1 MLLVR
6 FGRDV
11 DEAQGL
17 RLAHVA
23 SPLYGLS
30 VPGFE
35 RIGTVCVPAFLVTDE
50 ADPAAFLVDTTW
62 GHYGLATVGVVNKA
76 G

>member
-1 MLLVR
+1 MRRFSCALVGTR
-6 FGRDV
+6 MRPGSAAGTR
-11 DEAQGL
+11 
-17 RLAHVA
+17 RLAA
-23 SPLYGLS
+23 IWA

-35 RIGTVCVPAFLVTDE
+35 RVGTVCVSAFLVTDE